1 MKPIA
6 CGSKEFNLPLSRFP
20 LAGASRGHH
29 RLRCAAARAQHRPK
43 AKRSS
48 AFWAGKEEMLCSWG
62 PTPPNPRSPW
72 DGGNYELYATNR
84 TFHLLIKPDNL
95 TCYQQAHSK
104 VCC

>member
-20 LAGASRGHH
+20 LAGASRGHR

-48 AFWAGKEEMLCSWG
+48 AFWAGKEEPLFSWVLRPQPPLSLGRRTVNCMLQTG
-62 PTPPNPRSPW
+62 H
-72 DGGNYELYATNR
+72 
-84 TFHLLIKPDNL
+84 F
-95 TCYQQAHSK
+95 TC
-104 VCC
+104 